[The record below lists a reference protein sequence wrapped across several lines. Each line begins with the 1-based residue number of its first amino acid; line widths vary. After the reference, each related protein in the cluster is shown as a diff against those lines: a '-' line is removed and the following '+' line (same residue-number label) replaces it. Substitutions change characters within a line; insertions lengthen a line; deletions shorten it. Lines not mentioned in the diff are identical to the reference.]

1 MAVEGVPEAE
11 VLLGRAQPRPEA
23 TGPVRDLLTRTG
35 APPARLTQVSVS
47 RLVNPAQAY
56 WGLVHPLA
64 EDLAAHQKRLAGT
77 GAHDLLE
84 EALAAEARFTEIWL
98 QGEDSEGD
106 PPLDRITA
114 RLDAAEPLPDGR
126 LSPTEIKNVGTEPER
141 PSDEHLEQLAMYCAL
156 EGVEE
161 GRLLLVLRNEGS
173 GTSRIL
179 MPWKVR
185 FPDLTAVRR
194 EMVRRRDLLTEAF
207 ERKDPSALPSCRWWS
222 RGCRFQAAGIC
233 QCGDLAPM
241 DPSIVRTARSER
253 DPEYLELLH
262 ARARARVPARTAQG
276 VEERWTL
283 ASFLTPRKVYFS
295 SREAA
300 ARRKRGEGREGAETA
315 APTGLTP
322 IAGPTD
328 VTDQSKERSE
338 QALQRVNLR
347 GLERQV
353 FAAVRRANGPLYR
366 SVHVEVHGH
375 VWNVPT
381 LDGRPFLVRVRHV
394 ARALRGSATEL
405 AGRWGVPEDLRQ
417 LAVRASLLQVEEAR
431 VYVWNWKVDDPEL
444 KLQCFDV
451 GFRPSEL
458 ERMRALLL
466 ALPTAVTEA
475 LNGDDHRGLPLCP
488 RWMCQRCEH
497 LTACAPDG

>member
-23 TGPVRDLLTRTG
+23 TRSVREFLTRTG
-35 APPARLTQVSVS
+35 PPPAELSQISVS
-47 RLVNPAQAY
+47 RLVNPAHAY
-56 WGLVHPLA
+56 WELVHPLA
-64 EDLAAHQKRLAGT
+64 EDLVAHQKRLAGT

-98 QGEDSEGD
+98 QGESSEGD

-126 LSPTEIKNVGTEPER
+126 LSPTEIKNVGTEPEH
-141 PSDEHLEQLAMYCAL
+141 PSEEHLEQLAMYCAL

-161 GRLLLVLRNEGS
+161 GRLLHVLRNEVS

-179 MPWKVR
+179 VPWKVR

-222 RGCRFQAAGIC
+222 RGCKFQAAGIC
-233 QCGDLAPM
+233 HCGDLAPM
-241 DPSIVRTARSER
+241 DGSIARSARSER
-253 DPEYLELLH
+253 DPEYLELLRS
-262 ARARARVPARTAQG
+262 RARARVPAQTSKG

-283 ASFLTPRKVYFS
+283 GAFLTPRKIYFA
-295 SREAA
+295 SRQPA
-300 ARRKRGEGREGAETA
+300 GRAEGAEGTEPETA
-315 APTGLTP
+315 KGPAPSPASTGAADP
-322 IAGPTD
+322 
-328 VTDQSKERSE
+328 SMERSE

-353 FAAVRRANGPLYR
+353 FAAVRRASAPAYR
-366 SVHVEVHGH
+366 LDHVEVGGQ

-381 LDGRPFLVRVRHV
+381 IDGRPFLVRVRHV

-417 LAVRASLLQVEEAR
+417 LAVRASLLKVDEAR

-458 ERMRALLL
+458 ERLRTVLL
-466 ALPTAVTEA
+466 AMPLAVGEA
-475 LNGDDHRGLPLCP
+475 LKGDDHRGLPLCP
-488 RWMCQRCEH
+488 RWMCPRCDH
-497 LTACAPDG
+497 LAACAPDG